1 MDNIDLSVLDNIT
14 LRIAG
19 AVKESIVDG
28 PGIRYVI
35 FTQGC
40 PFHCKGCHNEQA
52 QPLNGGMDVP
62 LRVLAP
68 DTSDAPQEGDGWK
81 VISEEE
87 DKKETIDPRLAKL
100 KDYIIK

>member
-1 MDNIDLSVLDNIT
+1 MDDIDLSVLDNIT

-68 DTSDAPQEGDGWK
+68 DASDEPASGDG
-81 VISEEE
+81 
-87 DKKETIDPRLAKL
+87 
-100 KDYIIK
+100 